1 MRFCLP
7 FLHRGKQ
14 GEGLHAAPRSEMPG
28 QQDGVDGTS
37 PGKYSA
43 FQAAGQ
49 REQHP
54 DLLPGMCQSSL
65 LDALTHPAPAI
76 QTPSPPSR
84 AGSARWRGLCP
95 DWLLASTATS
105 RALCCDSSQ
114 HEPSCPPFL
123 TSPLLSCQH
132 GAAGAAAG
140 LKSETA
146 KGWGFL
152 EQAVGTVS
160 PAAQG
165 RQMAAKAG
173 DGCPSILLLPSSG
186 PFTLGQPQHT
196 AGELR

>member
-1 MRFCLP
+1 MRICLP

-14 GEGLHAAPRSEMPG
+14 GEGFHAAPRSEMPG
-28 QQDGVDGTS
+28 QRDLVDGTS

-43 FQAAGQ
+43 FQAVGQ

-54 DLLPGMCQSSL
+54 DLLSGMCQSSL
-65 LDALTHPAPAI
+65 LDALMHPSAAI

-84 AGSARWRGLCP
+84 AGSARRQGLRP
-95 DWLLASTATS
+95 GWLLASTAVS
-105 RALCCDSSQ
+105 RALRCDSSR
-114 HEPSCPPFL
+114 HEPSCPPCL

-132 GAAGAAAG
+132 GPAGAAAG

-173 DGCPSILLLPSSG
+173 DGCPSI
-186 PFTLGQPQHT
+186 
-196 AGELR
+196 